1 MRAMRLWPCR
11 GIVTL
16 GLFVWSAPALAR
28 AGTVSIDCGT
38 GISDARFSAAMEL
51 CGSSPI
57 ARMVPAAGA
66 PVDTPAPVSIA
77 MPAMRRQLV
86 RAEQAVMRASP
97 GTASAGDLVER
108 VGARYGV
115 DPRLLAA
122 MVRTESGGRQ
132 AAVSNKGALGLMQ
145 VMPQTARSL
154 GVADPGAMLT
164 DPELA
169 LSAGAAYLKTL
180 QARLGNNVPLV
191 VAAYN
196 AGPGAV
202 LKAGMRVPAF
212 RETRGYVGQVMGR
225 YVGSYGAP

>member
-1 MRAMRLWPCR
+1 MRAMRLWPC
-11 GIVTL
+11 GGLFAL
-16 GLFVWSAPALAR
+16 GLIFAAAPVVAR
-28 AGTVSIDCGT
+28 TETPTIDCGT
-38 GISDARFSAAMEL
+38 GISDARFSAAMEM
-51 CGSSPI
+51 CGTSPI
-57 ARMVPAAGA
+57 ARMVPAEAA

-77 MPAMRRQLV
+77 MPATRRQLA

-97 GTASAGDLVER
+97 DTGPTDGLITQ
-108 VGARYGV
+108 VGQRYGV
-115 DPRLLAA
+115 DPKLLAA

-132 AAVSNKGALGLMQ
+132 GAVSNKGALGLMQ

-154 GVADPGAMLT
+154 GVAHPSDMLA

-180 QARLGNNVPLV
+180 QARLGNNVALV

-202 LKAGMRVPAF
+202 LRAGMRVPAY
-212 RETRGYVGQVMGR
+212 RETQGYVGQVMGR
-225 YVGSYGAP
+225 YAGSYGAP

>member
-1 MRAMRLWPCR
+1 MRAMRLWPC
-11 GIVTL
+11 GGLLTL
-16 GLFVWSAPALAR
+16 GLIICSAPALAR
-28 AGTVSIDCGT
+28 AGTPTIDCGT
-38 GISDARFSAAMEL
+38 GISDARFSAAMEM

-57 ARMVPAAGA
+57 ARMVPATAA
-66 PVDTPAPVSIA
+66 PVDTPTPVSIV
-77 MPAMRRQLV
+77 MPATRRQLA
-86 RAEQAVMRASP
+86 RAKQAVRRAGAVP
-97 GTASAGDLVER
+97 TDGLVAQ
-108 VGARYGV
+108 VGQRYGV

-132 AAVSNKGALGLMQ
+132 SAVSHKGALGLMQ

-154 GVADPGAMLT
+154 GVANPSDMLA

-212 RETRGYVGQVMGR
+212 RETQGYVGQVMGR
-225 YVGSYGAP
+225 YAASYGAP